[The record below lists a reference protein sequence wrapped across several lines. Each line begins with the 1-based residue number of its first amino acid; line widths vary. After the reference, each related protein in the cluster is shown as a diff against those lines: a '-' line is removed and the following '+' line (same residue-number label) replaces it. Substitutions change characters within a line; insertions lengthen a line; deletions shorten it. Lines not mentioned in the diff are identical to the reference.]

1 VLREVQAKDPKLAT
15 ELAIAQTALGA
26 EVSPGEPVVRGL
38 AAAHQA
44 VHGSDAEVTWDG
56 WHADTA
62 ALTRAGIPA
71 ICYGPQGRARG
82 GGSGYYQ
89 QEDEQANVDDLTRGV
104 QVFVRAAVDLC
115 MRPRAEVRAGVRGG
129 TVVP

>member
-1 VLREVQAKDPKLAT
+1 
-15 ELAIAQTALGA
+15 
-26 EVSPGEPVVRGL
+26 
-38 AAAHQA
+38 
-44 VHGSDAEVTWDG
+44 VTWDG